1 MKFKSNVATKTNS
14 GNINQDFAL
23 GQGMSE
29 RHLSQN
35 YPMTPPSLEYIL
47 SSSEER
53 ALGNS
58 QKAD

>member
-1 MKFKSNVATKTNS
+1 MAKKTNS

-23 GQGMSE
+23 GEGMRE
-29 RHLSQN
+29 RHLTQN

-47 SSSEER
+47 RSSEER